1 MAMAQPATVT
11 EPSRNSPLVVKTLT
25 RDMVRAF
32 LEAEDYQYFT
42 DSDGDFLVEFGYDRN
57 TGGAMLVRIDIE
69 TSRGTLLAVTV
80 ECDRYFAIER
90 RFELLSLINEY
101 HGRFRWPKVC
111 LHEDEDEEIAY
122 IVCELHVDLSM
133 GVHGRL
139 LHELVDSAISDGF
152 AFWRWLKRRLD
163 GEPGMKVLQPD
174 DDEADIETASAPST
188 EAMDLE
194 DAPF

>member
-90 RFELLSLINEY
+90 RFELLALINEY
-101 HGRFRWPKVC
+101 HGRFR
-111 LHEDEDEEIAY
+111 
-122 IVCELHVDLSM
+122 
-133 GVHGRL
+133 
-139 LHELVDSAISDGF
+139 
-152 AFWRWLKRRLD
+152 
-163 GEPGMKVLQPD
+163 
-174 DDEADIETASAPST
+174 
-188 EAMDLE
+188 
-194 DAPF
+194 